1 MHTLKPKKIKQVPGD
16 DPAVEEQLHTR
27 SSVPNDENESDEEVG
42 PDTDESEQEDTDESG
57 QEDSESE
64 SESDS
69 DTNTSTG
76 SVDLNKYNMTK
87 LKDMLR
93 ERGLRVGGTKSTLIH
108 RLQHQQ

>member
-1 MHTLKPKKIKQVPGD
+1 MKPKKVKQVPGD
-16 DPAVEEQLHTR
+16 DHAVEEQLHTG